1 MAHLHANKALLSS
14 VKINSNKRS
23 VRCRAAA
30 PNDPENTAQGR
41 RQAMALFGAAAAS
54 LALNRPEQ
62 AQAEIIGGD
71 SSGKAIPGFGDKRPG
86 YGEAGRVFAPS
97 KETIDTDYQTYS
109 GNGYTIELPMRGF
122 NPVPPGL
129 LARYDNVDVMWD
141 DWQST
146 DYATI
151 SVSVV
156 DGSGKDSLQD
166 LQYLFGKDAWKCGDS
181 NSCNDRYLEEQGFTS
196 GSSVGHIMRVD
207 KESKNGVTY
216 NIYDVLTRYADG
228 SQGGRWHMISAASKG
243 GKTYVAHFVAG
254 EKHWTKNK
262 AIAEKVRSSLNVT
275 A

>member
-1 MAHLHANKALLSS
+1 MGGRLAEHGL
-14 VKINSNKRS
+14 R
-23 VRCRAAA
+23 
-30 PNDPENTAQGR
+30 NDIGIGGR
-41 RQAMALFGAAAAS
+41 RKWKGLAS
-54 LALNRPEQ
+54 R
-62 AQAEIIGGD
+62 
-71 SSGKAIPGFGDKRPG
+71 
-86 YGEAGRVFAPS
+86 
-97 KETIDTDYQTYS
+97 
-109 GNGYTIELPMRGF
+109 
-122 NPVPPGL
+122 
-129 LARYDNVDVMWD
+129 
-141 DWQST
+141 
-146 DYATI
+146 
-151 SVSVV
+151 
-156 DGSGKDSLQD
+156 